1 MERLERVSEL
11 DEEWA
16 RALAEA
22 ENRAR
27 ASGRGDIA
35 DYVRLRASND
45 LARKAGSDWL
55 FATFT
60 DFAGEANR
68 KGASIQVARTDA
80 HRFLLGN
87 TTMVGLLLTFRQ
99 GVRSL
104 MIEAGWPRAPAD
116 GFMRGG
122 GLAGGRIRHFGN
134 AAADE
139 ELLLVRTASNDAPQ
153 WFVLEKT
160 GTRSQFLEARARRH
174 VARFIGEG

>member
-1 MERLERVSEL
+1 VSEL

-16 RALAEA
+16 RAMAEA

-27 ASGRGDIA
+27 AAGRGDIA
-35 DYVRLRASND
+35 EYLRLRASND

-60 DFAGEANR
+60 NIAGEFNR
-68 KGASIQVARTDA
+68 AGASVQIERVDA
-80 HRFLLGN
+80 HRFRMGN
-87 TTMVGLLLTFRQ
+87 TTMVGILLTLRQ

-116 GFMRGG
+116 GFVRGG

-139 ELLLVRTASNDAPQ
+139 ELLLVRSPQHDAPQ

-160 GTRSQFLEARARRH
+160 GTRAPFMEESARRH
-174 VARFIGEG
+174 VTRFTGER

>member
-1 MERLERVSEL
+1 VSEL

-16 RALAEA
+16 RAMAEA

-27 ASGRGDIA
+27 AAGRGDIA
-35 DYVRLRASND
+35 EYIRLRATND

-60 DFAGEANR
+60 NLVDEANR
-68 KGASIQVARTDA
+68 AGGSVRIERVDA
-80 HRFLLGN
+80 HRFRMGN
-87 TTMVGLLLTFRQ
+87 TTMVGLLLTFRL

-104 MIEAGWPRAPAD
+104 MIEAGWPRAPVD
-116 GFMRGG
+116 GFIRGG

-134 AAADE
+134 AAADQ
-139 ELLLVRTASNDAPQ
+139 ELLLIRSQIDAAPQ

-160 GTRSQFLEARARRH
+160 GTGAPFLEERARHH
-174 VARFIGEG
+174 VARFLGER

>member
-1 MERLERVSEL
+1 VSEL
-11 DEEWA
+11 DEEWE
-16 RALAEA
+16 RAMAEA

-27 ASGRGDIA
+27 AAGRGDIA
-35 DYVRLRASND
+35 EYLRLRASND

-60 DFAGEANR
+60 NFAGEANR
-68 KGASIQVARTDA
+68 KGASIQIERSEA
-80 HRFLLGN
+80 HRFRMGN

-116 GFMRGG
+116 GFIRGG

-139 ELLLVRTASNDAPQ
+139 ELLLIRSPKNDAPQ

-160 GTRSQFLEARARRH
+160 GTRSLFMEERARH
-174 VARFIGEG
+174 HLTRFIGAA

>member
-1 MERLERVSEL
+1 MSEL
-11 DEEWA
+11 DEVWE
-16 RALAEA
+16 RAMAEA

-27 ASGRGDIA
+27 AAGHGDIA
-35 DYVRLRASND
+35 EYLRLRASND

-55 FATFT
+55 FSTFT
-60 DFAGEANR
+60 NFAGEANR
-68 KGASIQVARTDA
+68 AGASIQLERSDA
-80 HRFLLGN
+80 HRFRMGN
-87 TTMVGLLLTFRQ
+87 TTMVGLLLTLRQ

-104 MIEAGWPRAPAD
+104 MVEAGWPRAPAD

-139 ELLLVRTASNDAPQ
+139 ELLLLRSSHHDAPQ

-160 GTRSQFLEARARRH
+160 GTRSLFLEERARRH
-174 VARFIGEG
+174 LTRFIGVS

>member
-1 MERLERVSEL
+1 VSEL
-11 DEEWA
+11 EEEWA

-27 ASGRGDIA
+27 AAGRGDIA
-35 DYVRLRASND
+35 DYLSLRASND

-55 FATFT
+55 FAIFT

-68 KGASIQVARTDA
+68 RGASVRIERVDG
-80 HRFLLGN
+80 HRFRVGN
-87 TTMVGLLLTFRQ
+87 TTMVGLLLTFRM

-104 MIEAGWPRAPAD
+104 MVEAGWPRAPAD
-116 GFMRGG
+116 GFIRGG

-139 ELLLVRTASNDAPQ
+139 ELLLVRSGSNDAPQ

-160 GTRSQFLEARARRH
+160 GTRSEFHEARARRH
-174 VARFIGEG
+174 VAGFTGEK

>member
-1 MERLERVSEL
+1 MSEL

-16 RALAEA
+16 RQVAEA

-27 ASGRGDIA
+27 AAGRGDIA
-35 DYVRLRASND
+35 DYLRLRASND

-68 KGASIQVARTDA
+68 TGASIQLTRTDA
-80 HRFLLGN
+80 HQFRMGN

-99 GVRSL
+99 GVRAL
-104 MIEAGWPRAPAD
+104 MIEAGWPRKPAD
-116 GFMRGG
+116 GFIRGG
-122 GLAGGRIRHFGN
+122 GLAGGRVRHFGN

-139 ELLLVRTASNDAPQ
+139 ELLLIRSESDAAPQ
-153 WFVLEKT
+153 WFVLERN
-160 GTRSQFLEARARRH
+160 GTRSKFLEERARRH
-174 VARFIGEG
+174 VDRFTGVR

>member
-1 MERLERVSEL
+1 MSEL

-16 RALAEA
+16 RAMAEA

-27 ASGRGDIA
+27 AAGRGDIA
-35 DYVRLRASND
+35 EYLRLRASND

-60 DFAGEANR
+60 NIAGEANR
-68 KGASIQVARTDA
+68 AGASVQIERVDA
-80 HRFLLGN
+80 HRFRMGN
-87 TTMVGLLLTFRQ
+87 TTMVGILLTLRQ

-116 GFMRGG
+116 GFIRGG

-134 AAADE
+134 RAADE
-139 ELLLVRTASNDAPQ
+139 ELLLVRSPEHDAPQ
-153 WFVLEKT
+153 WLVLEKT
-160 GTRSQFLEARARRH
+160 GTRSPFLEASARRH
-174 VARFIGEG
+174 VARFTGER